1 MGELEKDAYLTYVTQ
16 VGEYIITEYISAS
29 GERYGLLLD
38 EDLQTLACLPGL
50 CDVADGMLV
59 FDYESGNLRRCPLYS
74 LPELIQLGK
83 TYE

>member
-1 MGELEKDAYLTYVTQ
+1 MVT
-16 VGEYIITEYISAS
+16 AS
-29 GERYGLLLD
+29 
-38 EDLQTLACLPGL
+38 LARKMYFFSEILFFSMTCSNGIF
-50 CDVADGMLV
+50 DGMLV